1 MNINTDVYIHCELEI
16 SSINVFYVDVA
27 TKRVEILELEDIEKE
42 YILVDA
48 RLELL
53 KQDKSNSVG
62 SG

>member
-1 MNINTDVYIHCELEI
+1 MNIHTDVYIHCELEI

>member
-1 MNINTDVYIHCELEI
+1 MYIHNELEVW
-16 SSINVFYVDVA
+16 SINVFYVDVA

>member
-1 MNINTDVYIHCELEI
+1 MYIHNELEVNI
-16 SSINVFYVDVA
+16 VNVFYVDVA

>member
-1 MNINTDVYIHCELEI
+1 MNIHTDVYIDYELEVW
-16 SSINVFYVDVA
+16 SINVDVA

>member
-1 MNINTDVYIHCELEI
+1 MYIYYELEVW
-16 SSINVFYVDVA
+16 SINVFYVDVA

>member
-1 MNINTDVYIHCELEI
+1 MYIHYELEVW
-16 SSINVFYVDVA
+16 SINFFYVDVA

>member
-1 MNINTDVYIHCELEI
+1 MYIHYELEVW
-16 SSINVFYVDVA
+16 SINVFNVDVA

>member
-1 MNINTDVYIHCELEI
+1 MYQYIHYELEVW
-16 SSINVFYVDVA
+16 SINFFYVDVA

>member
-1 MNINTDVYIHCELEI
+1 MNIHTDVYIHYELEVW
-16 SSINVFYVDVA
+16 SINDFYVDVA

>member
-1 MNINTDVYIHCELEI
+1 MF
-16 SSINVFYVDVA
+16 FYVDVA

>member
-1 MNINTDVYIHCELEI
+1 MYIHNELEVR
-16 SSINVFYVDVA
+16 SINVFYVDVA